1 MKLCK
6 DCKHAVLPNPL
17 AQLRPGY
24 ESYMP
29 MCGHPSADRDV
40 VYGSLTVSC
49 VSARGHLAGGLTQES
64 ICWPDAKLF
73 EQREPKSEVKPG
85 MVVPINTIPE
95 QSIGFWQRIFG
106 GWFGSGDA

>member
-6 DCKHAVLPNPL
+6 DCKHAVLSNPL

-49 VSARGHLAGGLTQES
+49 VSARGHLACGPTQES

-73 EQREPKSEVKPG
+73 DQREPEPAQEPPRPG
-85 MVVPINTIPE
+85 
-95 QSIGFWQRIFG
+95 SICFEKYQADLGTPWWRRRIFG
-106 GWFGSGDA
+106 G